1 MPRPYILSF
10 MLRISGVVLPGNK
23 RIEISLT
30 YVKGIGRPLSKRILN
45 ELQVDL
51 NTKADALSEPDAAR
65 LRARVEKELT
75 EGELTRKVSLD
86 VKRLQDIGTW
96 RGYRHRRKLPARG
109 QSSRRNA
116 RTKRGKKKTGLSGR
130 TVLTKT

>member
-1 MPRPYILSF
+1 
-10 MLRISGVVLPGNK
+10 MLRISGIVLPGRK

-30 YVKGIGRPLSKRILN
+30 AIKGIGRPLSRTILE
-45 ELQVDL
+45 ELGINFDMH
-51 NTKADALSEPDAAR
+51 ADDLSETEAAR

-75 EGELTRKVSLD
+75 EGELMRKISMD

-96 RGYRHRRKLPARG
+96 RGYRHRRKLPVRG

-116 RTKRGKKKTGLSGR
+116 RTRRGKKKTGLSGR